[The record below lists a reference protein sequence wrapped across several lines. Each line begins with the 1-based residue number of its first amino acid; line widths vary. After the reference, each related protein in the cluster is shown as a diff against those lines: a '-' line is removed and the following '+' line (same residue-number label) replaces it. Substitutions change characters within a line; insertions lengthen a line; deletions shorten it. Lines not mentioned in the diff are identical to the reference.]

1 MAWLQENGIPVPAF
15 RFAENAAE
23 AVAGAQEL
31 GYPVVMK
38 VVSPQIL
45 HKSDAGGVKLHL
57 TDEEAVVTA
66 FHAIAEAAAGRD
78 FRGVVLYPQLEGGTE
93 VLLGLSRDPQ
103 FGPVVVFGLG
113 GIYTEVLHDIALR
126 VAPVDRREAEA
137 MVREVRSYPILEGV
151 RGQPPRDVE
160 ALIDLLVAFSR
171 LPFLYPNVA
180 EVDLNPVFVFGRGE
194 GVLVGDV
201 RVIGRE

>member
-1 MAWLQENGIPVPAF
+1 
-15 RFAENAAE
+15 
-23 AVAGAQEL
+23 
-31 GYPVVMK
+31 
-38 VVSPQIL
+38 
-45 HKSDAGGVKLHL
+45 
-57 TDEEAVVTA
+57 
-66 FHAIAEAAAGRD
+66 
-78 FRGVVLYPQLEGGTE
+78 
-93 VLLGLSRDPQ
+93 
-103 FGPVVVFGLG
+103 VVVFGLG

-151 RGQPPRDVE
+151 RGQLPRDVE

-201 RVIGRE
+201 RVIGWE